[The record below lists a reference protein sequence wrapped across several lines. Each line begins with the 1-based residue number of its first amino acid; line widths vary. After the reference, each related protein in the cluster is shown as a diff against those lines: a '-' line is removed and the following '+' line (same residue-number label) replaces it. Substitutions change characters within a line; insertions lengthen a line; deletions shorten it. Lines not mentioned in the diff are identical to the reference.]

1 MDNVDDDG
9 LALGTID
16 DDDDVESS
24 DAEALGHE
32 DVITVGPADGIG
44 D

>member
-1 MDNVDDDG
+1 MDNGDDDG

-16 DDDDVESS
+16 DDDVESS
-24 DAEALGHE
+24 DGESLGHE